1 MDVIW
6 FALRVL
12 VALGVALLIYVI
24 GAALLRKFKIQ
35 PPAEPDPTDLRPVDV
50 EFRCTVCG
58 ATVVMTAAPGDD
70 PEPPRHCREDMIPV
84 SSPS

>member
-1 MDVIW
+1 MDVLW

-12 VALGVALLIYVI
+12 LALVAALLIYVI

-35 PPAEPDPTDLRPVDV
+35 PPSEPDPADLKPVDV

-70 PEPPRHCREDMIPV
+70 PEPPRHCREDMVPV
-84 SSPS
+84 PAPS

>member
-1 MDVIW
+1 MDVLW

-12 VALGVALLIYVI
+12 LALAAALLIYVI

-35 PPAEPDPTDLRPVDV
+35 PDAEPDPADLRPVDV
-50 EFRCTVCG
+50 EYRCTVCG

-70 PEPPRHCREDMIPV
+70 PEPPRHCREDMV
-84 SSPS
+84 LVASPS